1 MQSKHQRV
9 CGPLCQPLSSWSS
22 ILVLYSNHSSLD
34 ICSPHA
40 AAESFQDLSRRNN
53 CGFWHK
59 LLTWSIVV
67 NALHAGGSYT
77 GKVCGASIRLI
88 VPVISG
94 LVLVAVFVVQ
104 EGILCRPF
112 HICHTGFCRQEIHMC
127 IQEVLNKRGVHQSQK
142 SRLLLQY
149 STHHLP
155 DICLEDLCAPRH
167 FGSVSMPVRLCCA
180 MPSIR

>member
-1 MQSKHQRV
+1 M
-9 CGPLCQPLSSWSS
+9 
-22 ILVLYSNHSSLD
+22 LYSNHSSLD

-53 CGFWHK
+53 CGFWHT

-77 GKVCGASIRLI
+77 GMRGIHTSHSACYFRLGPCCCLCGARGDS
-88 VPVISG
+88 
-94 LVLVAVFVVQ
+94 VQ
-104 EGILCRPF
+104 TFSHLSYRILQTR
-112 HICHTGFCRQEIHMC
+112 ESHMC

-142 SRLLLQY
+142 LRLLLQY

>member
-1 MQSKHQRV
+1 M
-9 CGPLCQPLSSWSS
+9 
-22 ILVLYSNHSSLD
+22 LYSNHSSLD

-53 CGFWHK
+53 CGFWHT

-77 GKVCGASIRLI
+77 GMRGIHTCHSACYFRLGPCCCLCGARGDS
-88 VPVISG
+88 
-94 LVLVAVFVVQ
+94 VQ
-104 EGILCRPF
+104 TGSHLSYRILQTR
-112 HICHTGFCRQEIHMC
+112 ESHMC

-142 SRLLLQY
+142 LRLLLQY
-149 STHHLP
+149 SPLARYITRRFV
-155 DICLEDLCAPRH
+155 CARPLWKCEY
-167 FGSVSMPVRLCCA
+167 VRLCCA